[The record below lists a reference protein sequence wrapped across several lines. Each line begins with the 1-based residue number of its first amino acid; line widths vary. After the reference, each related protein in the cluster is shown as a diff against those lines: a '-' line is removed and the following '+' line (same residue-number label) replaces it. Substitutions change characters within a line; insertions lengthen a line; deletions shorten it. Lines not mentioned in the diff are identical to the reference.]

1 MMRSITPQS
10 LGLRRPEIIRL
21 PLAAA
26 LGLALWIYLE
36 SRADL
41 GVLETVVALTWLVW
55 IAFSIREQW
64 DWVLWIAAIG
74 TVLTIGAT
82 LSWVYW
88 EVLHNDQDSVSTTV
102 RNLGLLIGGAIA
114 IMLAV
119 WRSIVAERQA
129 DTAQQSLL
137 NERYQKG
144 AEMLGSQVLEV
155 RLGGIYALQSL
166 AAGHP
171 KEYHIRIMRLLST
184 FVRNPNRDKLET
196 SGVMSMV
203 NDRSEQQLALERDAE
218 FYLDLRGANLK
229 LLHVSADL
237 SGATLW
243 RVDISLA
250 SIHGSQLSGAMLANA
265 DLSGTVLS
273 HSDLSG
279 AVFHNTKLSGTDFT
293 GGSLPDARPVA
304 GLIQEQLDQACAD
317 PDNPPNL
324 DGVLDAETGEPL
336 VWRGK
341 PC

>member
-1 MMRSITPQS
+1 MGHLVGHCCSDRLFS
-10 LGLRRPEIIRL
+10 LPIE
-21 PLAAA
+21 
-26 LGLALWIYLE
+26 Y
-36 SRADL
+36 
-41 GVLETVVALTWLVW
+41 
-55 IAFSIREQW
+55 W
-64 DWVLWIAAIG
+64 D
-74 TVLTIGAT
+74 
-82 LSWVYW
+82 
-88 EVLHNDQDSVSTTV
+88 VLHDDERDSVSTTV
-102 RNLGLLIGGAIA
+102 RNLGLLIGGVIAAI
-114 IMLAV
+114 LAV
-119 WRSIVAERQA
+119 WRSRVAERQA

-196 SGVMSMV
+196 SEVMSMV
-203 NDRSEQQLALERDAE
+203 NDRSEQQLTLERDAE
-218 FYLDLRGANLK
+218 FYLDLRRANLK

-237 SGATLW
+237 YGAILW

-250 SIHGSQLSGAMLANA
+250 SIHGSRLSDATLSNA

-279 AVFHNTKLSGTDFT
+279 AEFRNTRLSGTDFT
-293 GGSLPDARPVA
+293 GGSLPDARPVT
-304 GLIQEQLDQACAD
+304 GLTQEQLDQACAE
-317 PDNPPNL
+317 PDNPPKL
-324 DGVLDAETGEPL
+324 EGVRDAKTDEPL

-341 PC
+341 PCDGK